1 MIMTSHA
8 LRIGLAVA
16 FGLTASACSDTKLP
30 TSITDLMPGAKKD
43 VTMQKAG
50 QIPPPIQRDWPSV
63 TEDLNNNRADG
74 WGLIAMPEMERY
86 LNGLLAKI
94 KRTAGVPDYPGTVH
108 ITADTA
114 LAAASTAAG
123 NIYISQYWISV
134 VESEDEIFAV
144 LAHEFGHVYLNH
156 YAANDVKTAGES
168 GAALTS
174 LAWSYANKRA
184 SATQWSGVD
193 NIFVV
198 QALGTRALFPAWE
211 RTQEEQADLFGA
223 TISLKCGYSYPE
235 GFKTFLERI
244 GAYDKQAKERQQQL
258 RQMQTAAA
266 RDKAVQQANKE
277 PVKLPTFGGSL
288 TSLGSQ
294 MGTINALTDA
304 LSAGTNHEV
313 DVKGTMGGAAFDA
326 QHLIEDQIGTA
337 VEALQE
343 THGDAAEREAAL
355 RKQVEPLLGNDMP
368 DARVQPWTNARK
380 QGATPTILAH
390 YALVSKAQDLEAQK
404 RYAEATSVA
413 QTIASGPTANDG
425 LPLYMLANLTS
436 LSSQGRQ
443 DSAISILHRNQNARE
458 RSWQLQVNLATRMV
472 AAHDKAGAQTL
483 MQQQFDAFGRAPLT
497 WPPMITFYRQNGDLK
512 TAKDMAMNCAVAHP
526 DYRVPCQT
534 AAQTPAESKTA
545 DKSTGMGHIHEV
557 IDKWIGTSK

>member
-1 MIMTSHA
+1 MTTRA
-8 LRIGLAVA
+8 FRMGLVVA
-16 FGLTASACSDTKLP
+16 CGLTASACSDTKLP
-30 TSITDLMPGAKKD
+30 TSVTDLIPGAKKD
-43 VTMQKAG
+43 VAVQKAG
-50 QIPPPIQRDWPSV
+50 EIPPPVQRDWPSV
-63 TEDLNNNRADG
+63 MEDLNNNRADG

-94 KRTAGVPDYPGTVH
+94 KRTAGVPDYPGSVH
-108 ITADTA
+108 VTADTA
-114 LAAASTAAG
+114 LAASSSAAG
-123 NIYISQYWISV
+123 NIYVSQYWISV

-156 YAANDVKTAGES
+156 YAANNVKTAGET
-168 GAALTS
+168 GAALTT

-211 RTQEEQADLFGA
+211 RSQEEQADLFGA
-223 TISLKCGYSYPE
+223 TVSLKCGYSYPE

-244 GAYDKQAKERQQQL
+244 GAYDKQAKERQKQL
-258 RQMQTAAA
+258 RAMQTAAD
-266 RDKAVQQANKE
+266 RDKTVKDANTQ
-277 PVKLPTFGGSL
+277 PIKLPTFGGAL
-288 TSLGSQ
+288 PSLGSQ
-294 MGTINALTDA
+294 AGTISALTDA
-304 LSAGTNHEV
+304 LAAGTQREV

-326 QHLIEDQIGTA
+326 QHLVEDQVGTA

-343 THGDAAEREAAL
+343 THGDAAEREADL

-368 DARVQPWTNARK
+368 DARVQPWMNARK
-380 QGATPTILAH
+380 QGATPSILAH
-390 YALVSKAQDLEAQK
+390 YALVPKAQDLQAQK
-404 RYAEATSVA
+404 RYAEAASVV

-436 LSSQGRQ
+436 LSAAARQ
-443 DSAISILHRNQNARE
+443 DSAIAILRRNQNARE

-472 AAHDKAGAQTL
+472 AHDKPGAQTL
-483 MQQQFDAFGRAPLT
+483 MQQQFDAFSRAPLT
-497 WPPMITFYRQNGDLK
+497 WLSMITFYRQNGDLK
-512 TAKDMAMNCAVAHP
+512 TAKDMATNCAIVHP
-526 DYRVPCQT
+526 DYRMPCQT
-534 AAQTPAESKTA
+534 AAQTPAERKTA
-545 DKSTGMGHIHEV
+545 DKSNGIAHIHGI

>member
-1 MIMTSHA
+1 MATRA

-16 FGLTASACSDTKLP
+16 CGLMASACSDTKLP

-43 VTMQKAG
+43 ATMQKAG
-50 QIPPPIQRDWPSV
+50 QIPPAVQRDWPSV

-114 LAAASTAAG
+114 LAASSSAAG

-156 YAANDVKTAGES
+156 YAANNVKTAGEA
-168 GAALTS
+168 GAALTT

-223 TISLKCGYSYPE
+223 TISLKNGYSYPE

-244 GAYDKQAKERQQQL
+244 GAYDKQAKERQKQL
-258 RQMQTAAA
+258 RAMQSAAD
-266 RDKAVQQANKE
+266 RDKTVKEANAQ
-277 PVKLPTFGGSL
+277 PIKLPTFGGAVPA
-288 TSLGSQ
+288 LGSQ
-294 MGTINALTDA
+294 AGTINALADA
-304 LSAGTNHEV
+304 LSAGTNKEV
-313 DVKGTMGGAAFDA
+313 DVKGTMSGAAFDT
-326 QHLIEDQIGTA
+326 QHLIEDQVGTA

-343 THGDAAEREAAL
+343 THGDADEREADL
-355 RKQVEPLLGNDMP
+355 RKAVEPLLGTDTP

-390 YALVSKAQDLEAQK
+390 YALVPKAQDLQAQR
-404 RYAEATSVA
+404 RYAEAASIV

-425 LPLYMLANLTS
+425 LPLYMLANLSS
-436 LSSQGRQ
+436 LSAPGRP
-443 DSAISILHRNQNARE
+443 DSTIAILRRNQNARE
-458 RSWQLQVNLATRMV
+458 RSWQVQVNLAMRMV
-472 AAHDKAGAQTL
+472 AAHDKPGAQTL
-483 MQQQFDAFGRAPLT
+483 MQQQFDAFSRAPLT
-497 WPPMITFYRQNGDLK
+497 WVSMVSFYRQNGDIK
-512 TAKDMAMNCAVAHP
+512 TAKDMATNCAVAHP

-534 AAQTPAESKTA
+534 AAQTSAESKTA
-545 DKSTGMGHIHEV
+545 DKSSGMGHIHE
-557 IDKWIGTSK
+557 ILDKWIGTSTSK